1 MFTERVNELFAL
13 LDATSAEISR
23 FAGCDRSLISRLK
36 SGERTPKPSSNSVV
50 KLVNGIF
57 IFADDKGKTKKL
69 ISAISCPNENP
80 SSDEINKYILKY
92 LYDGY
97 SENDIKAAEN
107 KKRKKS
113 GSTYA
118 YEAKP
123 AFGIKFDAVM
133 GIADISNVRLSKIL
147 HIDASTISRFRK
159 GLRLPKPN
167 GQLIDDITKTL
178 FGRILELDRFSELL
192 SLAKIPDELSGDK
205 EECYER
211 FCNWLCDFKEND
223 TSSFVENLLD
233 NISSFSADIKT
244 PLPRLDDAAFDII
257 LQGKETVYYGTD
269 GIRTAVIRFLG
280 TAIKTGAK
288 ELWLYSDQN
297 MEWLTGDT
305 AFRLKWAALMQEC
318 VKRGIKI
325 RIIHSINRNLDEMA
339 SAINNWLPL
348 YMSGMI
354 EPYYCK
360 RQGDGK
366 FSTTLFLCPGAAC
379 ISSVHAYG
387 CEDKGIYRYDTD
399 EKTLK
404 IHKIYYE
411 KLLKISKPLVK
422 IYREPEENKI
432 CLDSTGV
439 TTIMDTLSLA
449 TMPEA
454 LIKGI
459 LHRSDLSKT
468 LKEKA
473 LAEWES
479 KSRAFDGELKN
490 GFIHECICPARDEL
504 LFSGNVPIDLQS
516 SKLTYS
522 PQEYGEHIKNII
534 SVFENHSNYRF
545 YALPEAPFTNIVMV
559 VSDNSVVTTRLLP
572 PQTTFVF
579 SHPAMCEAFSGYAE
593 HLKEQYMQDK
603 ITTKRFLERYI

>member
-1 MFTERVNELFAL
+1 MFTERVNELFTL
-13 LDATSAEISR
+13 LDATSTEIAR

-36 SGERTPKPSSNSVV
+36 SGERTPKPTSNSVV
-50 KLVNGIF
+50 KLVSGIF
-57 IFADDKGKTKKL
+57 MFADDKGKTKTL
-69 ISAISCPNENP
+69 ISAISCPYDDP
-80 SSDEINKYILKY
+80 SSDEIKKHILKY

-97 SENDIKAAEN
+97 SEKDIRSIAN
-107 KKRKKS
+107 KKKKKK

-118 YEAKP
+118 YETKS
-123 AFGIKFDAVM
+123 AFGTKFDAVM

-147 HIDASTISRFRK
+147 HIDASTISRFRN
-159 GLRLPKPN
+159 GLRLPKAN
-167 GQLIDDITKTL
+167 GQLADDITKAL
-178 FGRILELDRFSELL
+178 FERILKLDRLPELL
-192 SLAKIPDELSGDK
+192 AIAKLSDDLSEDK
-205 EECYER
+205 EECYAR
-211 FCNWLCDFKEND
+211 FCNWLCDYKKND

-244 PLPRLDDAAFDII
+244 PLPSLEEAAPDKTI
-257 LQGKETVYYGTD
+257 QDKETVYYGTD

-297 MEWLTGDT
+297 MDWMTGDT
-305 AFRLKWAALMQEC
+305 AFRLKWIVLMQEC
-318 VKRGIKI
+318 VKHGIKI

-360 RQGDGK
+360 KQGDSK
-366 FSTTLFLCPGAAC
+366 FSTTMFLCPTAAC
-379 ISSVHAYG
+379 ISSVHVCG

-399 EKTLK
+399 KKILK

-422 IYREPEENKI
+422 IYRNPEKNKI
-432 CLDSTGV
+432 DSEGTGV

-454 LIKGI
+454 LIKSI
-459 LHRSDLSKT
+459 LHRSNLSGAA
-468 LKEKA
+468 KEKA
-473 LAEWES
+473 FTEWQS
-479 KSRAFDGELKN
+479 KNRFFAGTLKN
-490 GFIHECICPARDEL
+490 GFVHECICPAKDEL
-504 LFSGNVPIDLQS
+504 LFSGNVPIDLRS
-516 SKLTYS
+516 ADLTYT
-522 PQEYGEHIKNII
+522 PQEYSEHIKNII
-534 SVFENHSNYRF
+534 SVFEKHSNYRF
-545 YALPEAPFTNIVMV
+545 YALPDAPFTNIVMV
-559 VSDNSVVTTRLLP
+559 VSENSVVTTRLLP

-579 SHPAMCEAFSGYAE
+579 SHPAMCEAFSGYAN
-593 HLKEQYMQDK
+593 HLKEQYIQDK